1 MTGVTLDQQMILP
14 ALGQV
19 KGSAHLLGLGH
30 PAGYPATR
38 AQLRL
43 TDSCERPL
51 EQAFAVRL
59 ANFPRDI
66 HFHAPGLKRY
76 ESQEWSPRFSHAF
89 VPIRLTGT
97 SCALNCDH
105 CRGTILNAMRPVSPD
120 GLFALC
126 ARLAGQGAR
135 GVLLSGAS
143 DRQGKLPLTAFA
155 EDIRKVKEHLPLQVL
170 VHTGLVDRTQ
180 AEALRRAQVD
190 AVLID
195 VIGAEETIRRVYHL
209 KVGAKAYEESLAQL
223 AEYHLPTVPHI
234 ILGLHYGKICGETA
248 ALDMVARYPIRA
260 LVLVALMPLL
270 GTAMAGVQ
278 VPAPEQVAAFF
289 ARARQQL
296 PATPLLLGCAR
307 PGGRWKETVDRAAVD
322 SGLNGIAYPAEGII
336 SYARS
341 RGLRPLLHE
350 SCCGVGWLTG
360 ARNPR
365 PLRRNHSE
373 RSAAG

>member
-1 MTGVTLDQQMILP
+1 MPSRKGARP
-14 ALGQV
+14 A
-19 KGSAHLLGLGH
+19 AH
-30 PAGYPATR
+30 PATR
-38 AQLRL
+38 TQLRL
-43 TDSCERPL
+43 LDSCEHAR
-51 EQAFAVRL
+51 ERAFAVRRT
-59 ANFPRDI
+59 NFPSDM

-76 ESQEWSPRFSHAF
+76 ETEEWSPAFSNVF

-105 CRGTILNAMRPVSPD
+105 CRGTILNAMRPVSQD

-126 ARLAGQGAR
+126 ARLAEQGAR

-143 DRQGKLPLTAFA
+143 DRQGQLPLTAFA

-190 AVLID
+190 AVLMD
-195 VIGAEETIRRVYHL
+195 VIGAEETIRKVYHL
-209 KVGAKAYEESLAQL
+209 KTGVKAYEESLALL
-223 AEYHLPTVPHI
+223 AEYHLPMVPHI
-234 ILGLHYGKICGETA
+234 ILGLHYGKIHGEAA
-248 ALDMVARYPIRA
+248 ALDMVARFPIRA

-270 GTAMAGVQ
+270 GTVMARVQ
-278 VPAPEQVAAFF
+278 APAPDEVAAFF
-289 ARARQQL
+289 ARARLQL
-296 PATPLLLGCAR
+296 PGTPLLLGCAR
-307 PGGRWKETVDRAAVD
+307 PGGVWKETVDRAAVD
-322 SGLNGIAYPAEGII
+322 CGLNGIAFPAEGII
-336 SYARS
+336 AYARS

-350 SCCGVGWLTG
+350 SCCGVGWLMG
-360 ARNPR
+360 APNSR